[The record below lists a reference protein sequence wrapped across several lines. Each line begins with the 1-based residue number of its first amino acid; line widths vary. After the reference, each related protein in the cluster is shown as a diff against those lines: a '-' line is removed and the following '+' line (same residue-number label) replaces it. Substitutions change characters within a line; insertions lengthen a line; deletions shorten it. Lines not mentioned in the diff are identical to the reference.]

1 MIPQSSTSIALEGI
15 GFADSTLIATL
26 GYSVFSIEIVVP
38 NPVYPEILGGGFG
51 VKDTR
56 PYVSKTPKSQKVT
69 TRSVMVK
76 VTLNGKTT
84 TRTYMVR
91 TRTHRAVVSV
101 VNIINSTS
109 KLIQVGISNIKRKGV
124 EFVEWLS

>member
-15 GFADSTLIATL
+15 GFADSTLIAVL
-26 GYSVFSIEIVVP
+26 GYSVFSIEIIVP
-38 NPVYPEILGGGFG
+38 NPVYPEILGGGYG
-51 VKDTR
+51 PKDTR
-56 PYVSKTPKSQKVT
+56 PYVSKNAKSKKIT
-69 TRSVMVK
+69 TRPIMVK
-76 VTLNGKTT
+76 LTLNGKTT

-91 TRTHRAVVSV
+91 TKTHRAVVSV

-109 KLIQVGISNIKRKGV
+109 KLLQVGIANIKRKGV